1 MGGVFICIIKS
12 MKSEARQHPSHQL
25 TFCTYFHESSKKNQK
40 KIWRLHKNLLPLH
53 SQSQKENCL
62 TAP

>member
-1 MGGVFICIIKS
+1 MGGVFIGTSKP
-12 MKSEARQHPSHQL
+12 MKSEARQHPPHQL

-53 SQSQKENCL
+53 SQSQKENC
-62 TAP
+62 

>member
-25 TFCTYFHESSKKNQK
+25 TFCIYFHESSKKIRKRFGGYIKTFYLCTRNNK
-40 KIWRLHKNLLPLH
+40 TSI
-53 SQSQKENCL
+53 
-62 TAP
+62 A

>member
-1 MGGVFICIIKS
+1 MGGVFVCIIKS

-25 TFCTYFHESSKKNQK
+25 TICTDFQESSKKKQK

-53 SQSQKENCL
+53 SQSQKENC
-62 TAP
+62 